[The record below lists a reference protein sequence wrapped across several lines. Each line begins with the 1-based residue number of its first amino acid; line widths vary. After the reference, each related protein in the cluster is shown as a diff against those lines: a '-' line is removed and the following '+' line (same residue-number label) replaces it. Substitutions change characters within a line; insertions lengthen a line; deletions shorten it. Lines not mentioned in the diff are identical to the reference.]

1 MGSAECQVTSFVKE
15 LKTFDTKS
23 CVVTN
28 GTTQSGSMIVAFNLQ
43 QLTEVC
49 HRNSTKYNSSLC
61 DFDVI
66 ASEIFKEGETWV
78 DRTLVKDVMDR
89 LASLHGWT
97 TKITQAHLQC
107 NRFGTND
114 TTRQFASGSL
124 KSGCPFRI
132 TLTPWNRSKTKKV
145 ILTTG
150 KQKWIYT
157 DDWSAPVIIQR
168 ANCTHGGTCDP
179 GKQNRIA
186 TAQRG
191 GEYVKKMPN
200 NALYTLCNYA
210 EQDGKLS
217 TSTIKKVLGPVWPK
231 GKVIT
236 KQNVFHVKVKVMRS
250 LKTFKAMNGDYD
262 EFKKLVNESDFLS
275 GIDSEVSLDDD

>member
-1 MGSAECQVTSFVKE
+1 MCYDEQEVQPDQAELDRDFWSGYFRPIWLAFPTILTGIFINPINLSIYPIPLASCLLSVHVIKKNTKSNHGEQCHHSRGRHGQCWMPSNIICKGTKN

-168 ANCTHGGTCDP
+168 ANCTHGGTC
-179 GKQNRIA
+179 IH
-186 TAQRG
+186 
-191 GEYVKKMPN
+191 
-200 NALYTLCNYA
+200 
-210 EQDGKLS
+210 
-217 TSTIKKVLGPVWPK
+217 I
-231 GKVIT
+231 
-236 KQNVFHVKVKVMRS
+236 
-250 LKTFKAMNGDYD
+250 
-262 EFKKLVNESDFLS
+262 
-275 GIDSEVSLDDD
+275 SEPTRPY

>member
-114 TTRQFASGSL
+114 TTRQFA
-124 KSGCPFRI
+124 
-132 TLTPWNRSKTKKV
+132 
-145 ILTTG
+145 
-150 KQKWIYT
+150 
-157 DDWSAPVIIQR
+157 
-168 ANCTHGGTCDP
+168 
-179 GKQNRIA
+179 
-186 TAQRG
+186 
-191 GEYVKKMPN
+191 
-200 NALYTLCNYA
+200 
-210 EQDGKLS
+210 
-217 TSTIKKVLGPVWPK
+217 
-231 GKVIT
+231 
-236 KQNVFHVKVKVMRS
+236 
-250 LKTFKAMNGDYD
+250 
-262 EFKKLVNESDFLS
+262 
-275 GIDSEVSLDDD
+275 